1 MARSKSMVSIDA
13 ELTKVTEEHTKAQA
27 RCDKL
32 AARILE
38 LRKQK
43 QEIEARQIMD
53 AYINSNKSLQEVL
66 TFLEV

>member
-1 MARSKSMVSIDA
+1 MARSKSMASIDA
-13 ELTKVTEEHTKAQA
+13 ELAKVTEEHAKAQA

-43 QEIEARQIMD
+43 QEIEGNLFCYKHDDGKCQ
-53 AYINSNKSLQEVL
+53 K
-66 TFLEV
+66 

>member
-1 MARSKSMVSIDA
+1 MARSKSMASIDA
-13 ELTKVTEEHTKAQA
+13 ELAKVTEEHAKAQA

-43 QEIEARQIMD
+43 QEIEARQIID
-53 AYINSNKSLQEVL
+53 AFINSNKSLQEVV

>member
-1 MARSKSMVSIDA
+1 MARSKSMASIDA